1 MEDKRDT
8 KHARFSSKEG
18 SPSPDSAKTPSS
30 APSGSPLPLTSPSE
44 VSSCCPRSLVWK
56 QGGSSRKTLVVDLS
70 SSSDEKDL
78 ITNVS
83 QDEDLPLRLFGDLN
97 RDILGSPGDGKII
110 ILSDS
115 NEEEKMYEK
124 KVIDVEA
131 VPSSAVRFSAST
143 TSVDADDAPTGM

>member
-1 MEDKRDT
+1 M
-8 KHARFSSKEG
+8 
-18 SPSPDSAKTPSS
+18 
-30 APSGSPLPLTSPSE
+30 
-44 VSSCCPRSLVWK
+44 
-56 QGGSSRKTLVVDLS
+56 DLS

-83 QDEDLPLRLFGDLN
+83 QDKDLPLRLFGDLN
-97 RDILGSPGDGKII
+97 RDILRSPGDGKII

-115 NEEEKMYEK
+115 NEEEKVYEK

-143 TSVDADDAPTGM
+143 TSVDADDAPTVM